1 MDSEIIYKNNMQADL
16 LISVSLAFSQGLLLA
31 LSPCILSIL
40 PIILSGSFF
49 GKPLRPFGIV
59 LGLIVSFISFSF
71 LLGKFLG
78 ILGVNPDFLRL
89 IASFLI
95 VLFGLSMLFSFFE
108 GKLEF
113 VSDFLAKLGDSVYK
127 FADSKELSQK
137 YENDEKNKTIRSIK
151 SIRSNGLISGLVMGA
166 CLGLIWSPC
175 VGPLVGAAMVQAAS
189 QVSMA
194 KNLLIISAFS
204 SGVIIPIL
212 LIIFFGKRFSSQINF
227 LKTNGSLLKK
237 LGGVV
242 ILLTVFLNFMSH
254 ANANSFDSHREGCK
268 IHI

>member
-1 MDSEIIYKNNMQADL
+1 MQADL
-16 LISVSLAFSQGLLLA
+16 LISASLAFSQGLLLA

-59 LGLIVSFISFSF
+59 LGLITSFISFSF
-71 LLGKFLG
+71 LLGKFLD

-127 FADSKELSQK
+127 LVNSRELSQK
-137 YENDEKNKTIRSIK
+137 HENNRQKIIRT
-151 SIRSNGLISGLVMGA
+151 NGLVSGLVMGA

-204 SGVIIPIL
+204 SGVMIPIL

-227 LKTNGSLLKK
+227 LKANGSLLKK

-268 IHI
+268 IHM